1 MRNLQPLPPSPTR
14 GRSPRR
20 TDHTESLGAVSILTL
35 GLSLGVGFRLL
46 QLKLGLPWRAYLLQ
60 ARMLRA
66 MALLASPT
74 QSVQENST
82 AVGFDSLS
90 SFSRAF
96 TQFCGETPSSYRK
109 RVAGRTGLT
118 GLGRTQESAQ
128 SLPGWRKTPSRRS
141 ELTLASHRCN

>member
-1 MRNLQPLPPSPTR
+1 
-14 GRSPRR
+14 
-20 TDHTESLGAVSILTL
+20 
-35 GLSLGVGFRLL
+35 F

-66 MALLASPT
+66 MALLASPM
-74 QSVQENST
+74 QSVQETST

-109 RVAGRTGLT
+109 RVAGERV
-118 GLGRTQESAQ
+118 
-128 SLPGWRKTPSRRS
+128 
-141 ELTLASHRCN
+141 